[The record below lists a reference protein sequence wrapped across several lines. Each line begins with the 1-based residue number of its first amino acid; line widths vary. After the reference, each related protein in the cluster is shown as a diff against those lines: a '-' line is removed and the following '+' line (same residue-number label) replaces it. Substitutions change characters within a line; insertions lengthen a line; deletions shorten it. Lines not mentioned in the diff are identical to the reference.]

1 MADMEQKT
9 NPVLEETVQR
19 CEEAARR
26 NDAAV
31 WARVAD
37 ELRGPTRQMRE
48 VDLSTIERNADDGD
62 TVVVPGVVTGDGR
75 LTSNVTVAAFKFTG
89 SSMEDVNGAGEAM
102 YIDALVDER
111 PGGDGV
117 VLLG

>member
-1 MADMEQKT
+1 MPDIDDKT
-9 NPVLEETVQR
+9 NPVLADTVQK

-31 WARVAD
+31 WERVAA
-37 ELRGPTRQMRE
+37 ELEGPTREMRE
-48 VDLSTIERNADDGD
+48 VDLSTIERNTSDGD

-75 LTSNVTVAAFKFTG
+75 LTTDVVVAAFKFTG
-89 SSMEDVNGAGEAM
+89 NAMETVNREGEAM

-117 VLLG
+117 ILLG